1 MNIERYKQRL
11 LEKERELLLDIAR
24 LTGEASGSGEA
35 EAGDFTDA
43 ATSSEG
49 KSESLEEGALASVTL
64 SEVRDALH
72 RIEAGTYGKCS
83 ACGRPIEAARLE
95 AVPWARYCLE
105 DQKKQDQAAH
115 VPQGGSTL

>member
-1 MNIERYKQRL
+1 MNTEHYKQRL
-11 LEKERELLLDIAR
+11 LKKERELLSDIAR
-24 LTGEASGSGEA
+24 LTGEARGSGEP
-35 EAGDFTDA
+35 EVRDNTDA

-49 KSESLEEGALASVTL
+49 TSESLEEESLASRTL
-64 SEVRDALH
+64 SEVRDALR

-105 DQKKQDQAAH
+105 DQKKQDQAAK

>member
-1 MNIERYKQRL
+1 MNIERFKERL
-11 LEKERELLLDIAR
+11 LDKERELLSDIAR
-24 LTGEASGSGEA
+24 LEGEARVSSES
-35 EAGDFTDA
+35 EVKDTTDA
-43 ATSSEG
+43 ASSSEG
-49 KSESLEEGALASVTL
+49 TSESLQEGALASRTL
-64 SEVRDALH
+64 IEVRDALQ

-95 AVPWARYCLE
+95 AIPWARYCLE